1 MYSAAYA
8 HANPVQILR
17 CFNWTAT
24 FLCVKNLMIWKFLK
38 QMYEQVNLLLYKLLF
53 FIACQ
58 QNFMFYCV
66 VFCRERN
73 WHRQKW
79 MRDKNNISL
88 GLICSRFVI
97 SILIWEF

>member
-38 QMYEQVNLLLYKLLF
+38 QMY
-53 FIACQ
+53 
-58 QNFMFYCV
+58 
-66 VFCRERN
+66 
-73 WHRQKW
+73 
-79 MRDKNNISL
+79 
-88 GLICSRFVI
+88 
-97 SILIWEF
+97 